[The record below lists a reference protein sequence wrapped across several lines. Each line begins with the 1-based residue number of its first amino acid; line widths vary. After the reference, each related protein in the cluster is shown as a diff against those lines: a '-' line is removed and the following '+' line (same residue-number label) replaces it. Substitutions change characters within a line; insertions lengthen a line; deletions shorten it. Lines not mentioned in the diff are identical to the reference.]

1 MYNDICTMMYACI
14 RYIYILHHTYIYNAM
29 QVYVFIYMNMYTTL
43 CISIMSS
50 RHVHMSRHRHTHT
63 HTLVQ
68 RPLGATEGLKHPGRL
83 PISPADGNT
92 DAASCSHYMPLAA
105 ALSITFTTQY
115 CSTGL
120 ITTFGFFTTFSTH
133 YCSRRS
139 PAAEG
144 RTAVSG

>member
-1 MYNDICTMMYACI
+1 MMYECI
-14 RYIYILHHTYIYNAM
+14 SCIYILYHTCIYNPM
-29 QVYVFIYMNMYTTL
+29 HVYVFIDTL
-43 CISIMSS
+43 SICIMSS
-50 RHVHMSRHRHTHT
+50 RHVHMSRHTHTHT

-68 RPLGATEGLKHPGRL
+68 RPLGVTGALKHPGRL
-83 PISPADGNT
+83 PIAPADGKT
-92 DAASCSHYMPLAA
+92 DAASCSHHMSLAA

-144 RTAVSG
+144 RTAVAG